1 MVRLQLGD
9 NIVVDTDQA
18 VQHWGERG
26 LDGEAV
32 TGLCDR
38 QDLYRSKKGRYYVI
52 HTSQYQGVEEM
63 SSREAALWLLKNCH
77 DLPEDL
83 AHHEE
88 AVIE

>member
-9 NIVVDTDQA
+9 NVVVDTDQA
-18 VQHWGERG
+18 GHHWGENS
-26 LDGEAV
+26 DGKTAIGQWDHV
-32 TGLCDR
+32 
-38 QDLYRSKKGRYYVI
+38 DLYRSRKGRFYIVHI
-52 HTSQYQGVEEM
+52 SQWQGVEEI
-63 SSREAALWLLKNCH
+63 SPREAAIWLLKNGH